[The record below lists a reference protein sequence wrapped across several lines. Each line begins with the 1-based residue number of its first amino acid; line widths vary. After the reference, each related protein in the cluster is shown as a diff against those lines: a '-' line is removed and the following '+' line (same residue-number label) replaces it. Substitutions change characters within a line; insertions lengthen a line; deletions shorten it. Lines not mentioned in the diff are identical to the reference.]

1 MIFNKKYNFRNKKQG
16 GQVMILSVVFFV
28 SITLTVIAGLVSP
41 AVREF
46 KISTD
51 AIRSRQSLYLS
62 ESGAE
67 DAYYRLKNLMTIGSS
82 EVITLNG
89 NTVTTTI
96 DSSVQ
101 NENNII
107 SLADVSSRQRKT
119 QLKLVSTD
127 GVSFQYGVQIGDG
140 GIQLFGTS
148 KLGGSTFTNG
158 NIQGLSSASRNII
171 EGDAISAGGSM
182 LYITT
187 DTVGKAN
194 FISNS
199 TIGTDAYYNSIINT
213 TAGTYHPGSPDVADL
228 PMPILDPVIDDW
240 EADAVAGGT
249 VTTPCPAGR
258 YTINSNTTL
267 GPLKINC
274 NFLYI
279 ESNAVLTLTGPV
291 WVTGDIVIRQN
302 ASVISNGPTGFALIA
317 DKTSDHTNSSRVTI
331 NTTLSTN
338 SNPTYHVVLV
348 SRNSSTSQAAID
360 VTNSNSSY
368 TLPYILYAPDGK
380 AAFNSSMNI
389 KVISVKGLN
398 VLNNAFLEFTTG
410 PIDPYFPTFG
420 WSSSIW
426 KEIQ

>member
-1 MIFNKKYNFRNKKQG
+1 
-16 GQVMILSVVFFV
+16 MILSVVFFV

-51 AIRSRQSLYLS
+51 ALRSKQSLFLS

-67 DAYYRLKNLMTIGSS
+67 DAYYRSKNLMTIGAS

-96 DSSVQ
+96 DSSVS
-101 NENNII
+101 NEKTII
-107 SLADVSSRQRKT
+107 ANADVSSRQRKT
-119 QLKLVSTD
+119 QLKIVSTD
-127 GVSFQYGVQIGDG
+127 GVSFQYGVQIGDS

-158 NIQGLSSASRNII
+158 NIQGNSSGSRNTI

-182 LYITT
+182 LYIIT

-213 TAGTYHPGSPDVADL
+213 TAGTYHPGSPDVPDL
-228 PMPILDPVIDDW
+228 PEPILDPVIADW
-240 EADAVAGGT
+240 EADAEAGGVLT
-249 VTTPCPAGR
+249 SPCPGGR
-258 YTINSNTTL
+258 YTINANTTL
-267 GPLKINC
+267 GPKKINC

-302 ASVISNGPTGFALIA
+302 ASVVSNGPTGFSLIA
-317 DKTSDHTNSSRVTI
+317 DNPSDHINASRITV
-331 NTTLSTN
+331 NTTLNTN
-338 SNPTYHVVLV
+338 TNPTYHVVLV
-348 SRNSSTSQAAID
+348 SKNASTSQAAID
-360 VTNSNSSY
+360 VTNVPTSGTY
-368 TLPYILYAPDGK
+368 TLPYIIYAPDGK
-380 AAFNSSMNI
+380 AAFNSTMNI
-389 KVISVKGLN
+389 KEIAVKGLN

-410 PIDPYFPTFG
+410 PIDPYFPTFS

-426 KEIQ
+426 KEVQ